1 MKKVLLPGD
10 LAAKAVLEYCVGK
23 VGDIMRIHFIEEGEM
38 IVAFFPDTF
47 KFYQINNFTKHV
59 LQNILLG
66 YSNKEII
73 EKFNLNSSQFEGIM
87 KLIDNTQTELNVEMQ
102 SKRFCLNKL
111 VLNITNTCNLAC
123 KYCYANGGSYS
134 SKSSLMNPEQV
145 EKILDV
151 FYREYKI
158 INNIQL
164 FGGEP
169 TLNLDAIEK
178 VGNYIEERFDK
189 GELKVKPIISIV
201 TNGTNISDRF
211 IELINSFGIHVTVSI
226 DGPQKV
232 NDKMR
237 IFKDGKGTGK
247 IIEQNIKLLK
257 EKTRTRISAEVTYN
271 KHHQSKGVSVY
282 DVVSYIQDEL
292 KIKDI
297 HIAPVSGEE
306 DSDYVLKDR
315 SSIVDSV
322 KDVFDGIK
330 IDINRSYS
338 IINRV
343 IEILHTKKTSKYL
356 CGAGVST
363 LSVSTKGDVYPCFM
377 FTDIDEF
384 KMGNVNQKELF
395 GHQFSSMKNRLESFS
410 KFEHEKC
417 KDCFCNKICSGCVGM
432 NYFET
437 GDMHVQSDRNCDMYR
452 RIVEKVIL
460 ELTKK
465 MTAKARNQ
473 AVKEKTSASAS

>member
-1 MKKVLLPGD
+1 MKRVLLPGD
-10 LAAKAVLEYCVGK
+10 FAARAALEYYVGK
-23 VGDIMRIHFIEEGEM
+23 VGGIMRIHFIEEGEM
-38 IVAFFPDTF
+38 IVAFFPDTL
-47 KFYQINNFTKHV
+47 KFYQINSFTKDV
-59 LQNILLG
+59 LQNLLLG
-66 YSNKEII
+66 YGNEEII
-73 EKFNLNSSQFEGIM
+73 EKFNLNSRQFDGIM
-87 KLIDNTQTELNVEMQ
+87 KLIDNNQSELNVEMQ
-102 SKRFCLNKL
+102 SKSLFLDKL

-134 SKSSLMNPEQV
+134 SKSALMNPEQV

-151 FYREYKI
+151 FYSEYKI

-178 VGNYIEERFDK
+178 VGEYIEKRVGK

-211 IELINSFGIHVTVSI
+211 IELINSYGIHVTVSI

-232 NDKMR
+232 NDAMR

-257 EKTRTRISAEVTYN
+257 EKTRTHISAEVTYN
-271 KHHQSKGVSVY
+271 EYHQSQGMSVY

-297 HIAPVSGEE
+297 HIAPVSGKG

-322 KDVFDGIK
+322 KDVFEGIK
-330 IDINRSYS
+330 IDLNRSYS
-338 IINRV
+338 LINRV
-343 IEILHTKKTSKYL
+343 IEVLHTKKTSKFL
-356 CGAGVST
+356 CGAGISM

-377 FTDIDEF
+377 LTDIDEF

-395 GHQFSSMKNRLESFS
+395 DHQFSSMKNKLESFS

-417 KDCFCNKICSGCVGM
+417 KDCFSNKICSGCVGM

-437 GDMHVQSDRNCDMYR
+437 GDIHEQSDKNCDMYR
-452 RIVEKVIL
+452 RIVETVIL
-460 ELTKK
+460 ELTKQ
-465 MTAKARNQ
+465 MTAKARIQ
-473 AVKEKTSASAS
+473 AVNQKNAG